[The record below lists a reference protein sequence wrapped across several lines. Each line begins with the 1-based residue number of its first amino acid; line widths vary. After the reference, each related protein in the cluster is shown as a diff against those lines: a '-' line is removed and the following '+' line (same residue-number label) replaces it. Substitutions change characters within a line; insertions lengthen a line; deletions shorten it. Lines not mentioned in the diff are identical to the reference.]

1 MRNRFFR
8 YCALAFACVSGVVC
22 FSVFAGEGPQSV
34 NPLEQPSSATSSAA
48 PNAPS
53 DRQAPA
59 RSAESAA
66 PSVSASAGSA
76 SRRTNDATIAITEA
90 VPQQSGSNRTRA
102 EDSEAQANEPL
113 RLVAVCIVTALLA
126 VLVTVGLVITFRQ
139 IRRRHHRRLL
149 S

>member
-8 YCALAFACVSGVVC
+8 CCALAFACVSGAVC
-22 FSVFAGEGPQSV
+22 FSVFAGEGPRNI
-34 NPLEQPSSATSSAA
+34 NPLEQPFPATGSAA

-59 RSAESAA
+59 PAAESAV
-66 PSVSASAGSA
+66 PSVRPSAGST
-76 SRRTNDATIAITEA
+76 SRRTNDGTIAITEA
-90 VPQQSGSNRTRA
+90 VSQQSGSNRARA
-102 EDSEAQANEPL
+102 EDSEAQADEPL
-113 RLVAVCIVTALLA
+113 RVVAVGIVTALLA